1 MSYASY
7 KNLGQTS
14 QEKELEEREAVPAGN
29 KPSVSLVETIKSQE
43 QRNELISKNQ
53 VVVIDNYTTWCG
65 PCKLIAPDYEK
76 LAHYFSNAP
85 CVLAKEDAEEEI
97 EGAPP
102 VTGVPCFHFYIK
114 GKYIP
119 KLTVTGGNIK
129 QVKENLESLFK
140 KEG

>member
-14 QEKELEEREAVPAGN
+14 QEKEEKEEFSEP
-29 KPSVSLVETIKSQE
+29 KVSLVETVTSE
-43 QRNELISKNQ
+43 EHRNELLRKNQ

-65 PCKLIAPDYEK
+65 PCKLIAPDYED

-85 CVLAKEDAEEEI
+85 CVLAKEDAEKEY

-102 VTGVPCFHFYIK
+102 VTGVPCFHFYVK

-119 KLTVTGGNIK
+119 RLTVTGGNVK